1 MRQDIIDKLLQNKLD
16 EARQNGIAEGR
27 ELTLFEVAKSMSSS
41 GCTLE
46 LISQVTG
53 LSVTDIKQLLD

>member
-1 MRQDIIDKLLQNKLD
+1 MRQDVIDKMLQDKLE

-27 ELTLFEVAKSMSSS
+27 ETTLLEVAKNMSSS

-53 LSVTDIKQLLD
+53 LSTTDIKQLLD